1 MLLLQEKDVCVP
13 LLTTAT
19 EEGQKVQP
27 HVTTSSR
34 KVTGLFSALLLSFS
48 STLLFLNVESI
59 L

>member
-19 EEGQKVQP
+19 EEGQKV

-34 KVTGLFSALLLSFS
+34 KVTGLFNALLLSFS
-48 STLLFLNVESI
+48 STLLLSDVESV